1 MSRSIFLSAL
11 VIMVAV
17 ATPAFA
23 QTPSVGARLSS
34 YEETPSIFSPATGT
48 FEATINDNQEL
59 AFTLRYSGLS
69 ASVTAAHIHFAKH
82 NVAGAIVAFLCGG
95 GGKPDCPQD
104 GTVTGTVAASDII
117 AVDQQGIPGGSFEAL
132 VAAIVS
138 NSAYVNV
145 HTTAHP
151 SGEIRGQVKF

>member
-1 MSRSIFLSAL
+1 M
-11 VIMVAV
+11 
-17 ATPAFA
+17 
-23 QTPSVGARLSS
+23 GARLSG
-34 YEETPSIFSPATGT
+34 YEETPSILTPATGT
-48 FEATINDNQEL
+48 FEASVNDNQEL

-95 GGKPDCPQD
+95 GSKPACPQD
-104 GTVTGTVAASDII
+104 GAVTGTVAASDII

-132 VAAIVS
+132 VDAIVS

-151 SGEIRGQVKF
+151 AGEIRGQVRF